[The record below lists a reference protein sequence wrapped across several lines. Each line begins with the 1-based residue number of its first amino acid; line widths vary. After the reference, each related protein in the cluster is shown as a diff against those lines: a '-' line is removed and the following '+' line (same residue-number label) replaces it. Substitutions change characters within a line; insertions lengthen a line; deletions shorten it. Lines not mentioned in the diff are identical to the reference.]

1 MKSKLASII
10 SIASVIMVAVVVSL
24 IIIFTGIKNGG
35 YNYVKLQS
43 GFEIEFITNSKD
55 KVISFKP
62 LNEKARLI
70 IANENFDG
78 ISVEEAINNV
88 LIESLKMGYLATN
101 DDDFNVIKL
110 TVVSG
115 LTQAVDV
122 NVYRTV
128 NNFLVNNE
136 VLALIIENQ
145 NDMEYVKEAKQLG
158 IGTNKLALINSVID
172 SSTKLTKEQLK
183 NKMEDELIDII
194 KTLQENYMQT
204 NPITEEE
211 IQQKEDLIEQNQDN
225 YNLHISNINNK
236 EKGAFVL
243 KLQELQSTEQRKY
256 ELNFS
261 KHYNL
266 NV

>member
-88 LIESLKMGYLATN
+88 LIESLKMGYLATH
-101 DDDFNVIKL
+101 DDGFNVIKL

-145 NDMEYVKEAKQLG
+145 NDMEYVKEAKKLG
-158 IGTNKLALINSVID
+158 IGTNKLALINSVIE

-183 NKMEDELIDII
+183 NKTEDELIDII

-204 NPITEEE
+204 DPITEEE

-243 KLQELQSTEQRKY
+243 KLQELQSAEQRKY
-256 ELNFS
+256 ELDFS

>member
-88 LIESLKMGYLATN
+88 LIESLKMGYLATH

-110 TVVSG
+110 TVVPG

-122 NVYRTV
+122 HAYRTI

-158 IGTNKLALINSVID
+158 IGTNKLALINSVIE

-194 KTLQENYMQT
+194 KTLQENYMQN

-225 YNLHISNINNK
+225 YNLHILNINNK

-243 KLQELQSTEQRKY
+243 KLQELQSAEQRKY

-266 NV
+266 KV